1 MKKIIWLIVFSL
13 ITFQLLSQQ
22 KQEQINLKEK
32 VYWNIEYK
40 NEINQKD
47 KTKIYIID
55 TVNHCKK
62 ITYIPKPKTYIIN
75 NKDVC
80 VVDKTKSEYIIN
92 DRFYDKPT
100 KHEYNYNFNGHVSG
114 SLGINIADLNISKI
128 RLEYEKDTKNEN
140 FTVGAIL
147 NLYTLKYYYNGY
159 RAELFTRYYF
169 VTNSSG
175 EGAFLQ
181 LRAGS
186 GRFHNPINNKSFIS
200 SGLGFDLG
208 KKIILTK
215 SYNYEDVLTI
225 TPMAGVQFYNDPQN
239 DVNLAWVWQLR
250 FGYQF

>member
-55 TVNHCKK
+55 TVDHCKK

-100 KHEYNYNFNGHVSG
+100 KHVYNYNFNGHVSG

-128 RLEYEKDTKNEN
+128 RLEYEKLKEDHARLLAGSEEKKSKPEKRETLEDIYKKVSSESVADEFDIDEVERELKNEL
-140 FTVGAIL
+140 VGSVIETEVSPAVEK
-147 NLYTLKYYYNGY
+147 NLIIVNESDATRKAYMRKYMKE
-159 RAELFTRYYF
+159 RR
-169 VTNSSG
+169 
-175 EGAFLQ
+175 
-181 LRAGS
+181 
-186 GRFHNPINNKSFIS
+186 I
-200 SGLGFDLG
+200 
-208 KKIILTK
+208 KKK
-215 SYNYEDVLTI
+215 AAPAAPPS
-225 TPMAGVQFYNDPQN
+225 
-239 DVNLAWVWQLR
+239 
-250 FGYQF
+250 

>member
-100 KHEYNYNFNGHVSG
+100 KHVYNYNFNGHVSG

-159 RAELFTRYYF
+159 RAELFARYYF

>member
-55 TVNHCKK
+55 TVDHCKK

-100 KHEYNYNFNGHVSG
+100 KHVYNYNFNGHVSG

-169 VTNSSG
+169 VPNSSG

-225 TPMAGVQFYNDPQN
+225 IKTRGA
-239 DVNLAWVWQLR
+239 
-250 FGYQF
+250 